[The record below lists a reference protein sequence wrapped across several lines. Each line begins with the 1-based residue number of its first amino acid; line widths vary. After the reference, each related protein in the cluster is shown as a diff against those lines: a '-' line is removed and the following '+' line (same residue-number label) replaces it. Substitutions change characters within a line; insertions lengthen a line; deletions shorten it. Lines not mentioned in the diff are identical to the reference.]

1 MASLIEVITFY
12 FSATGLI
19 KRSTCAGDENLD
31 EMFKKELAR
40 RNINSVDDI
49 KDKQS
54 TKTRTGSTP
63 PPQFQN
69 DMQGQLE
76 RSRQLNSEGLEGL
89 IPRATELVKLGL
101 SFFLAFG
108 PFIIAVVLASAA
120 IYAVS
125 SIRLYTD
132 FIVKNIPI
140 DTVTDSVP

>member
-1 MASLIEVITFY
+1 
-12 FSATGLI
+12 
-19 KRSTCAGDENLD
+19 
-31 EMFKKELAR
+31 MFKKELAR

-49 KDKQS
+49 KDKPS

-89 IPRATELVKLGL
+89 IPRATELAKLGL

-125 SIRLYTD
+125 ST
-132 FIVKNIPI
+132 
-140 DTVTDSVP
+140 S